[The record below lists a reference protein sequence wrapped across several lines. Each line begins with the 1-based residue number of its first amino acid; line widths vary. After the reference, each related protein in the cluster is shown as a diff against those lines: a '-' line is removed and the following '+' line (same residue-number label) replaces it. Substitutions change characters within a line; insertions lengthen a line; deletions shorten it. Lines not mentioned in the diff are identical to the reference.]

1 MCKVERITEKHGF
14 SDLDEE
20 LRRRHRS
27 GASLRELETFINT
40 RVLERAL
47 LESDVA
53 LIGDTESIYRILQGD
68 DVTPGQRAEIR
79 SQLERAGPPVSGIE
93 DDFVSHQ
100 TVKRHLQNC
109 LGVDTNRQ
117 SKITFDEA
125 EQTVEWAQSQNLSVI
140 ENTIK
145 RLQNA
150 GLLEVDHLD
159 VTQSVRVT
167 CEETGNTFRLRE
179 FLRRGGCDCD
189 DASNETNASNS

>member
-79 SQLERAGPPVSGIE
+79 SQLERAGPPVSDVE

-189 DASNETNASNS
+189 DASNETNASSS

>member
-1 MCKVERITEKHGF
+1 
-14 SDLDEE
+14 
-20 LRRRHRS
+20 
-27 GASLRELETFINT
+27 
-40 RVLERAL
+40 
-47 LESDVA
+47 
-53 LIGDTESIYRILQGD
+53 
-68 DVTPGQRAEIR
+68 
-79 SQLERAGPPVSGIE
+79 
-93 DDFVSHQ
+93 
-100 TVKRHLQNC
+100 
-109 LGVDTNRQ
+109 VDTDRQ

-140 ENTIK
+140 ENTIN

-189 DASNETNASNS
+189 DASRETNASSS

>member
-1 MCKVERITEKHGF
+1 MCKVEQITEKLGF
-14 SDLDEE
+14 SGLDEE

-27 GASLRELETFINT
+27 GASLRELETFVNI

-53 LIGDTESIYRILQGD
+53 LVGDTASIYRSLQGE
-68 DVTPGQRAEIR
+68 DVPPGRQAEIR
-79 SQLERAGPPVSGIE
+79 SQLERAGPPVSDVE

-109 LGVDTNRQ
+109 LGVDTNRE

-140 ENTIK
+140 ENTLN
-145 RLQNA
+145 RLRNA
-150 GLLEVDHLD
+150 GLLQAEHVD

-167 CEETGNTFRLRE
+167 CEKTGNTFRLRE
-179 FLRRGGCDCD
+179 FLQRGGCDCD
-189 DASNETNASNS
+189 ESSHDTNITG

>member
-79 SQLERAGPPVSGIE
+79 SQLERAGPPVNGVE

-140 ENTIK
+140 ENTIN
-145 RLQNA
+145 RLQNV

-189 DASNETNASNS
+189 DASNETNASSS